1 MSQTGWRDVGS
12 SLKAKISLIMTPV
25 LMLAILLVAFFL
37 LRQQAQTLTV
47 EMTKRGLAIAQNLA
61 AGAKT
66 SLLQR
71 DDLSLSVLTTAATK
85 GSDPAYVIITDEK
98 G

>member
-1 MSQTGWRDVGS
+1 MSQASWRDVGS
-12 SLKAKISLIMTPV
+12 SLKTKISLLMTAV

-37 LRQQAQTLTV
+37 LRQQQDSLTV

-71 DDLSLSVLTTAATK
+71 DDLSLSVLVKDAMK
-85 GSDPAYVIITDEK
+85 DSDPPT
-98 G
+98 